1 VSRGRTVREQIF
13 KEPGGGRRAWLLL
26 LIGCYFLVETMFF
39 REGLSDRLVYLAF
52 GIAVLGFGV
61 ADLLPRE
68 RTGLAGSLRI
78 VGGTLIVLALAI
90 RVVQLVG
97 LAA

>member
-1 VSRGRTVREQIF
+1 MRDQIF

-26 LIGCYFLVETMFF
+26 LIGCYFLVETVFF
-39 REGLSDRLVYLAF
+39 REGLSDRLVYLVF

-61 ADLLPRE
+61 ADLLPRA

-78 VGGTLIVLALAI
+78 GGGVLIALALAV
-90 RVVQLVG
+90 RVVQLLL

>member
-1 VSRGRTVREQIF
+1 
-13 KEPGGGRRAWLLL
+13 
-26 LIGCYFLVETMFF
+26 MFF
-39 REGLSDRLVYLAF
+39 REGFSNRFVYLAF

-61 ADLLPRE
+61 ADLLPRG

-78 VGGTLIVLALAI
+78 GGGTLIVLALAI

>member
-1 VSRGRTVREQIF
+1 M
-13 KEPGGGRRAWLLL
+13 
-26 LIGCYFLVETMFF
+26 LIGCYFLVETTFF

-61 ADLLPRE
+61 SDLLPRD
-68 RTGLAGSLRI
+68 RTWLARSLRI
-78 VGGTLIVLALAI
+78 GGGALIVLALGVRI
-90 RVVQLVG
+90 VQLVG